1 MRTRSRFPSGL
12 RLRLLAIGLALALA
26 ATVGAAI
33 TQASAKFGTSLAA
46 VCPSKIV
53 VQTDWFPEPE
63 EAGTYQL
70 IGPGGTIDKKKGTYT
85 GEIGK
90 TGVQLEI
97 RAGGPYIGQQQPV
110 AQMYAHSEIM
120 FGFADTGDQIRNS
133 NKLPT
138 VAVMAPLEKS
148 PVVLLWDPAH
158 YHFKSFADIKAS
170 NATVLYFEGDVW
182 MQYLL
187 SKGLLNKSQ
196 VDGSYDGS
204 PTRFVSS
211 GGKVVQEGYATYE
224 VYNYE
229 HNLKKWNKP
238 VNYLLVYNAGYTA
251 YQSSVVVRP
260 GTITKYGACLKQLI
274 PLWQQAQVNYIRNP
288 KPVNNEML
296 QIVKALASY
305 WTLTPD
311 GEAAAAKQMQKLGIV
326 GNGSN
331 GTLGDFDLTRVQKL
345 INEFVPMFKKANVQT
360 MKAGLKAGDIVTN
373 RFIDPKIH
381 L

>member
-1 MRTRSRFPSGL
+1 MRTRRRPATAV
-12 RLRLLAIGLALALA
+12 RLMLLTVAVTGLAA
-26 ATVGAAI
+26 AAGSATR
-33 TQASAKFGTSLAA
+33 ASTEAGTSLKA

-63 EAGTYQL
+63 EAGTYEL
-70 IGPGGTIDKKKGTYT
+70 IGPGGTIDKNKGTYT

-110 AQMYAHSEIM
+110 AQMYAHPEIM

-133 NKLPT
+133 GKLPT

-182 MQYLL
+182 MEYLL

-224 VYNYE
+224 VYNYQ
-229 HNLKKWNKP
+229 HNLKDWDKP
-238 VNYLLVYNAGYTA
+238 VDSLLVYNAGYHA

-260 GTITKYGACLKQLI
+260 QTITQYGACLKLLI
-274 PLWQQAQVNYIRNP
+274 PLWQQAQVDYIHNP
-288 KPVNNEML
+288 KPVNNEL
-296 QIVKALASY
+296 LTIVKELASY
-305 WTLTPD
+305 WSLTPD
-311 GEAAAAKQMQKLGIV
+311 GEAFAVKQMQKLGIV
-326 GNGSN
+326 GNGTN
-331 GTLGDFDLTRVQKL
+331 NTLGDFDLKRVQSV
-345 INEFVPMFKKANVQT
+345 IDEFVPMFKKDNIQT
-360 MKAGLKAGDIVTN
+360 MKPGLKASDIVTN
-373 RFIDPKIH
+373 RFIDPKVH